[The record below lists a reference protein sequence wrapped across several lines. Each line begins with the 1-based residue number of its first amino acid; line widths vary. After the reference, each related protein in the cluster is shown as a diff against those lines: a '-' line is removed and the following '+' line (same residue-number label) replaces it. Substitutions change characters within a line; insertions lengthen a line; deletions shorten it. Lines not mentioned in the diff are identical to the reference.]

1 MGTWSNARCI
11 FLGPYIH
18 SCGAGRVCVGYLEL
32 LAEGVE
38 VDGLLLETSLALVQ
52 PAPPAVRL
60 AASTASTIAFWVR
73 TLTVAVSG

>member
-60 AASTASTIAFWVR
+60 AAATASTIAFWVR